1 MVVGMDEVEDRLAG
15 EAVRGSLGVCVLAV
29 LAHESAHGYAVAVR
43 LGELGLA
50 RVRSGAV
57 YPVLTRLEEEGALEA
72 TWTQGAGGPGRKVY
86 RITAAGRARMAAV
99 AHGVAGRAEVLDRL
113 VAAGQSEAEGEQV
126 EVSDL
131 PAAVRSGR

>member
-1 MVVGMDEVEDRLAG
+1 MDESEDRLTG

-50 RVRSGAV
+50 RVRAGAV
-57 YPVLTRLEEEGALEA
+57 YPVLTRLEEEGALDA

-86 RITAAGRARMAAV
+86 RITVAGRARLAAV

-113 VAAGQSEAEGEQV
+113 VAADQSKAEDEQV
-126 EVSDL
+126 EADNL
-131 PAAVRSGR
+131 PAAVGSGR